1 MPSGESERV
10 CVREG
15 KSERER
21 ERKKLQLWLWRSR
34 GLISKRGKMSLLRW
48 FPFISS
54 RPEWTMVSYVPV
66 TFRHRQTHAL
76 HHAHSHT
83 LHLSLSLTHTH
94 TLTNKHTLSVL
105 THRKEKWGHID
116 LTDGQNDV
124 GVIPVGGSKHF
135 IWFKLCESVCVHV
148 YVCEREREE
157 LGWTNKQDSDIFIT
171 SLSGIYRR

>member
-1 MPSGESERV
+1 MIRWPPKNIRSNKPSKNIPFVSNPIFVNLAQISFVPLCQLDWTPRDRWRKRDAIGRECVWERASER
-10 CVREG
+10 G
-15 KSERER
+15 RER

-76 HHAHSHT
+76 HTHT
-83 LHLSLSLTHTH
+83 RTHFISLSLSLSLTHTH
-94 TLTNKHTLSVL
+94 THTNKHTLSVL

-116 LTDGQNDV
+116 LTAG
-124 GVIPVGGSKHF
+124 
-135 IWFKLCESVCVHV
+135 
-148 YVCEREREE
+148 
-157 LGWTNKQDSDIFIT
+157 
-171 SLSGIYRR
+171 